1 MRKTVAPCSLVP
13 RSVSCE
19 EVCRSLRSAAVHRGY
34 FVRSWCS
41 GSSSVIAFVFEL
53 GRTASKKAPLQTT
66 SGAHDEWFQTRLQKR
81 CSRRVVCAFGRGSGG
96 GPGGLGAPFGRLRG
110 RLGPFLAA
118 LEPIFAVLARP
129 WASLGRS
136 WVALGRSWA
145 ALGLLLGRS
154 WAALGVLLT
163 AFDDPSWPKLSSKM
177 PSDTLLGRKDEYAKS
192 IGKRKEKHTFL
203 IRRWVRILASKPLRP
218 ILERSCASWREL
230 GVSGGGLGAS

>member
-1 MRKTVAPCSLVP
+1 MVYNTPCRAEAGGGGSRTHCVRKTAAPCSLLP

-53 GRTASKKAPLQTT
+53 GRAASQKAPLQTT
-66 SGAHDEWFQTRLQKR
+66 SGAHGEWFQTRLQKR

-96 GPGGLGAPFGRLRG
+96 VREDLGRPLGGSEAV
-110 RLGPFLAA
+110 LGPSWPLLSPSSRFW
-118 LEPIFAVLARP
+118 PSV
-129 WASLGRS
+129 GRS

-163 AFDDPSWPKLSSKM
+163 TFDDPSWPKLSSKM

-192 IGKRKEKHTFL
+192 IGKR
-203 IRRWVRILASKPLRP
+203 R
-218 ILERSCASWREL
+218 
-230 GVSGGGLGAS
+230 